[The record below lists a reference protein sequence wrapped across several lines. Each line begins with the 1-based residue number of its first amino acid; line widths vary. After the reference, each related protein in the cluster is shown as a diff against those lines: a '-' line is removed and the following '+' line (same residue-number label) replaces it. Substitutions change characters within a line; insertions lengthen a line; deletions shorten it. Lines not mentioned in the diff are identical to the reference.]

1 MVGMVL
7 KMAGNG
13 SRLGRDWVR
22 MWYVGGVD
30 GGFLV
35 FCKDTERCYLFVV
48 VYIT

>member
-1 MVGMVL
+1 MVL

-30 GGFLV
+30 GEFWGVL
-35 FCKDTERCYLFVV
+35 
-48 VYIT
+48 